1 MTMMNLKSLGLLLL
15 VLVSSCHAFVVQP
28 SLASTQPSALKMCDF
43 FDNFMKQ
50 FSSPSSQS
58 KQANASH
65 ILVKGG
71 PEARKQLQDLKARI
85 GNDPIKFSDA
95 AAEYSD
101 CPSGRDKGG
110 NLGDFSPGQMV
121 KEFDRV
127 VFSDDAI
134 GVVHGPIQT
143 EFGYN
148 LILINE
154 RD

>member
-1 MTMMNLKSLGLLLL
+1 MMMMNLKSLCMLLLAL
-15 VLVSSCHAFVVQP
+15 VLSCNAFIVQP
-28 SLASTQPSALKMCDF
+28 SLVSAQPSALKMCDF
-43 FDNFMKQ
+43 FDDFMKQ
-50 FSSPSSQS
+50 FSSPSRS

-71 PEARKQLQDLKARI
+71 PEAQKQLQDLKTRI
-85 GNDPIKFSDA
+85 DNDPIKFSDA

-127 VFSDDAI
+127 VFSDYDI

-143 EFGYN
+143 EFGYH